1 MNHTSR
7 FYYLLRWPLKLLT
20 RFKAIADEHEA
31 KASQT
36 DHIVY
41 VMRGPSAA
49 DLVVARNALVE
60 LGLPEPTEPLLIDGK
75 EYPRVVYV
83 EDTRN
88 RLGYPPLQGFSELM
102 AAHEN
107 NPALNVLMYPVGLFW
122 GREPGK
128 DRRDGKTM
136 VADIEVPGKWK
147 KFLLVLFS
155 GRNVLVRISQP
166 VSLRTMADSTRK
178 DQNLAHK
185 LTRVARTHFARLRHA
200 VAGPK
205 LTGREE
211 IIAELL
217 RLPALRKAIR
227 DEAKS
232 KRISEAKAEATARS
246 YLREIAADYR
256 EGLVRFGDHFFS
268 WLWTKIYRGISV
280 RNGEMV
286 RKLAQ
291 DGHEIVYVPCHRS
304 HMDYL
309 LLSFIIYKEGLVP
322 PHIAAGVNLNFFPM
336 GPIFRRGGAFFI
348 RRSFRG
354 NKLYSTVFREYL
366 GRLFQK
372 GYAIEYFMEGG
383 RSRTGRLLPP
393 KTGMLAMT
401 IQGQLR
407 GISRPISFVP
417 VYVGYEHVMEVNTY
431 HSELQGK
438 NKEKESVFQVF
449 GILRKLRNF
458 GTGFITFGQ
467 PVRLSDYLDKTAPTW
482 RESVTTGTEEPA
494 KPRWLTPA
502 VNQLAEIL
510 MRRTNEGAAINAI
523 NLTALCLLSAERET
537 LTKDELVAQVGAY
550 LRLQKEVPYSSWVHG
565 ADVEFDAEDYWQHAR
580 SMEKFKVHEDEAGV
594 VVSLEH
600 SQALS
605 MTYYRNNILHLYI
618 IPALLARFARGHKS
632 FELSAAI
639 AFIKKLYP
647 ILQAELFLS
656 HELEDIDLYIKALS
670 EEFVAMGWL
679 VPDGDSLTL
688 PERDSAHYVQ
698 LVLLANAA
706 GETLARYG
714 IVLELLQQSERL
726 SRSELERYSELVA
739 IRLGARHGIDA
750 PEFYDKKVFSTLVG
764 VLKHEGY
771 ISVADDGGYT
781 SDERTEALSDEVDF
795 LLGSSIQLTI
805 RESISRLLHEQTRPS
820 AVDQSSSQSGE

>member
-7 FYYLLRWPLKLLT
+7 FYYLLRWPVRLLT
-20 RFKAIADEHEA
+20 RFRAIADEHEA
-31 KASQT
+31 EPSQA

-49 DLVVARNALVE
+49 DLVVARNALCG
-60 LGLPEPTEPLLIDGK
+60 LGLPDPTEPLVINGQS
-75 EYPRVVYV
+75 YPRVVYV
-83 EDTRN
+83 EDTRK
-88 RLGYPPLQGFSELM
+88 RLGYPPLSGFSELLDL
-102 AAHEN
+102 HEK
-107 NPALNVLMYPVGLFW
+107 NPNINVLMHPVGLFW

-128 DRRDGKTM
+128 NSRDGKTM
-136 VADIEVPGKWK
+136 VADIEIPGKWK

-166 VSLRTMADSTRK
+166 VSLRTMADSQRK
-178 DQNLAHK
+178 DQDLAHK

-227 DEAKS
+227 EEAKS
-232 KRISEAKAEATARS
+232 KRISEAKAEAAARG

-309 LLSFIIYKEGLVP
+309 LLSYIIYQEGLVP
-322 PHIAAGVNLNFFPM
+322 PHIAAGVNLNFFPL

-401 IQGQLR
+401 LQGQLR
-407 GISRPISFVP
+407 GINRPISLVP

-438 NKEKESVFQVF
+438 NKEKESFFQVF

-458 GTGFITFGQ
+458 GTGFVTFGE
-467 PVRLSDYLDKTAPTW
+467 PVRLSDYLDKSAPDW
-482 RESVTTGTEEPA
+482 RDSVTSGTEEPA
-494 KPRWLTPA
+494 RPRWLTPT
-502 VNQLAEIL
+502 VNKLAELL
-510 MRRTNEGAAINAI
+510 MRRINNGAAVNSI

-550 LRLQKEVPYSSWVHG
+550 MKLQQEVPFSGCLHLP
-565 ADVEFDAEDYWQHAR
+565 DEEFDAQAYWQHAV
-580 SMEKFKVHEDEAGV
+580 SMGKFQVQEDSAGA
-594 VVSLEH
+594 VVSL
-600 SQALS
+600 
-605 MTYYRNNILHLYI
+605 
-618 IPALLARFARGHKS
+618 
-632 FELSAAI
+632 
-639 AFIKKLYP
+639 
-647 ILQAELFLS
+647 
-656 HELEDIDLYIKALS
+656 
-670 EEFVAMGWL
+670 
-679 VPDGDSLTL
+679 
-688 PERDSAHYVQ
+688 AH
-698 LVLLANAA
+698 A
-706 GETLARYG
+706 
-714 IVLELLQQSERL
+714 
-726 SRSELERYSELVA
+726 
-739 IRLGARHGIDA
+739 
-750 PEFYDKKVFSTLVG
+750 
-764 VLKHEGY
+764 
-771 ISVADDGGYT
+771 
-781 SDERTEALSDEVDF
+781 
-795 LLGSSIQLTI
+795 
-805 RESISRLLHEQTRPS
+805 
-820 AVDQSSSQSGE
+820 